1 MGANSNSPK
10 SSSLKKMKSNTLKS
24 LLQHDSM
31 HSGIRLLH
39 RSSEHDKIL
48 SLISCCAY
56 THAFSDPSPSETPL
70 LHSFIKLLAVLKPM
84 AKGKGQGHGPCLP
97 DEILFPLF
105 TMTQDHLFRPLPP
118 PNTSI
123 TCILPDD
130 DDLIATPSAAWP
142 HLQHV
147 YDILLCLVIS
157 MDSKTLG
164 EYIKE
169 SFILNLLALFKSD
182 DPRERERLKNVYH
195 HIYSKLHGSR
205 SFMRKAMNDIFLHHT
220 FEGDERH
227 AGIGD
232 LLEICGTII
241 NGFSVPLKEEH
252 RIFLMRVLM
261 PLHRPKGMQAYH
273 KQLAYCVYQF
283 VQKEPLLGVAV
294 VRGILRYWPITNC
307 QKEVVLIGE
316 LEDLVENMEI
326 VEYKAVALPL
336 CKRIT
341 KCFISPNSQVAERA
355 LYMWNNERFVK
366 MALQAAEE
374 VLPVVVGGMEEN
386 LRGHW
391 SKSVRQLTQNVKEML
406 VEMEP
411 LLYSSCLTQ
420 FHHSRSEA
428 ETRRQERWERLEM
441 AFNVNQ
447 FIQEYLT
454 SSLPD

>member
-1 MGANSNSPK
+1 MGANPNSPK
-10 SSSLKKMKSNTLKS
+10 FSSLKKMKSNTLKS
-24 LLQHDSM
+24 LLQHDSI

-56 THAFSDPSPSETPL
+56 TYTFSDPSPSESPS

-84 AKGKGQGHGPCLP
+84 AKGKGQQQGRGPCLP
-97 DEILFPLF
+97 DEILSPLF

-123 TCILPDD
+123 TCPPLP
-130 DDLIATPSAAWP
+130 
-142 HLQHV
+142 
-147 YDILLCLVIS
+147 
-157 MDSKTLG
+157 
-164 EYIKE
+164 
-169 SFILNLLALFKSD
+169 N

-195 HIYSKLHGSR
+195 RIYSKLHGSR
-205 SFMRKAMNDIFLHHT
+205 SFMRKAMNDVFLHCT

-273 KQLAYCVYQF
+273 KQLAYSVYQF
-283 VQKEPLLGVAV
+283 VQKEPLLGVAI
-294 VRGILRYWPITNC
+294 IL
-307 QKEVVLIGE
+307 
-316 LEDLVENMEI
+316 
-326 VEYKAVALPL
+326 EYKAVALPL
-336 CKRIT
+336 CNRIT
-341 KCFISPNSQVAERA
+341 KCFNSPNSQVAERA

-374 VLPVVVGGMEEN
+374 VLPVVVGGMEEM
-386 LRGHW
+386 RGQW

-428 ETRRQERWERLEM
+428 ETRRQERWERVET
-441 AFNVNQ
+441 AFKVNQ

-454 SSLPD
+454 SRLRHC